1 MYVVNLILIIEKMFN
16 VVFWYSCWNCIRYVM
31 LKIEK
36 YVKYYFVM
44 SFFFDVCFDVIDDIV
59 G

>member
-1 MYVVNLILIIEKMFN
+1 MFN